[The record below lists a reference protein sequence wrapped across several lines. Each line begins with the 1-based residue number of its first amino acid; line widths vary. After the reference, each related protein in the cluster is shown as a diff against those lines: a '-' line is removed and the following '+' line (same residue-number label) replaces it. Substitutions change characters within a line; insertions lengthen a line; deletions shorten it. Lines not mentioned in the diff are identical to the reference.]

1 MHNVLKHNGQKYGKS
16 CWCRYLQATSKQN
29 RLSEN
34 AFAMIFKMNNI
45 SDLTT
50 FTASELVRA
59 PWLLIINLAGLKSQY
74 IPLNWTSLLELKRP
88 PLFEPKVMVNS
99 LLVGLSHVKYLINLV
114 FSVITVSYRTLFF
127 SFFFPARISQPHRG
141 WAINSSG
148 KNKVCSTVY
157 WPRIRSNRYL
167 HLC

>member
-34 AFAMIFKMNNI
+34 AFTMIFKMNNI

-59 PWLLIINLAGLKSQY
+59 PWLLIINLTGLKSQY

-127 SFFFPARISQPHRG
+127 SFFFSCSNISTTSWLGHKFERKKQG
-141 WAINSSG
+141 
-148 KNKVCSTVY
+148 
-157 WPRIRSNRYL
+157 L
-167 HLC
+167 